1 MAIAPKSENGKR
13 TAARDL
19 QSKRKREARIWFVA
33 GLVCGA
39 LAAAVP
45 AFAAPGPRINHV
57 PDEIGP
63 NTRKIYPSAKEN
75 NHILIVNVDNAIAP
89 EVFATTVT
97 YAMSRI
103 NVNTWTNS
111 LSTSV
116 VAELIERPERQKE
129 LLGEKAK
136 VAVFLEKREGAVSFL
151 NAPGRW
157 AMVNVSALDDDS
169 PSEQTLKDRYAK
181 TILKGVG
188 YACGIGASVEELCS
202 LNYESATLQ
211 GMDRTDIRISP
222 MAYFPMLSILQSIGG
237 IEMMSPP
244 YE

>member
-1 MAIAPKSENGKR
+1 MAIAPRSDNGKQ
-13 TAARDL
+13 AATGGM
-19 QSKRKREARIWFVA
+19 QSKRKRETRIWFVI

-39 LAAAVP
+39 LAAAIP
-45 AFAAPGPRINHV
+45 AFAAPGQRINHV

-89 EVFATTVT
+89 EIFAKAVT

-111 LSTSV
+111 LSKSI
-116 VAELIERPERQKE
+116 VAELIEKPERQKE

-136 VAVFLEKREGAVSFL
+136 VAVFIEKREGAVGFL
-151 NAPGRW
+151 NVPGRW
-157 AMVNVSALDDDS
+157 AMANVSALDDDN
-169 PSEQTLKDRYAK
+169 PSAQTLNDRYAK

-188 YACGIGASVEELCS
+188 YACGIGASVEDLCS
-202 LNYESATLQ
+202 LNYESATLK
-211 GMDRTDIRISP
+211 GMDKTDIRISP

-237 IEMMSPP
+237 VEMMSPP